1 MHRLAERPLR
11 LVGRSGVSLRILS
24 YGPLG
29 PWTDW
34 LAHQNL
40 RSALPPRPALWMLP
54 AGAQVLI
61 VSDLGL
67 LLGPDSATAEAWRQL
82 IADLRHT
89 QVCPLALAPLGPE
102 QLDASLPL
110 PVLRWSPDAR
120 PRPVR
125 ARGEGKPQPDGLDD
139 LLAMASAVRRL
150 DPPLLRAMRRLVPA
164 APLNAG
170 LEGALWCHADV
181 DALTTASV
189 RGDAREQHVSG

>member
-1 MHRLAERPLR
+1 M
-11 LVGRSGVSLRILS
+11 
-24 YGPLG
+24 
-29 PWTDW
+29 
-34 LAHQNL
+34 
-40 RSALPPRPALWMLP
+40 
-54 AGAQVLI
+54 
-61 VSDLGL
+61 
-67 LLGPDSATAEAWRQL
+67 